1 MPNME
6 NNPKATKR
14 EGMSCYLAGVLF
26 PVIYLSIEPYKS
38 NGFLRFHSF
47 QSIMFTITWAAVMIA
62 NDSVRFQMIEI
73 NTLLSIV
80 SLVFFVTWIVL
91 MIKAY
96 RGQRVKLP
104 IVGKLAERW
113 AG

>member
-1 MPNME
+1 MANMQ
-6 NNPKATKR
+6 NNPKATTS
-14 EGMSCYLAGVLF
+14 EGMYCYLAGVLF
-26 PVIYLSIEPYKS
+26 PLLYLSAEPYKS

-47 QSIMFTITWAAVMIA
+47 QSIMFTIIFAAVTIT
-62 NDSVRFQMIEI
+62 NDNVRFHVKEI

-80 SLVFFVTWIVL
+80 GFVFFVTWIVL

-96 RGQRVKLP
+96 HGQRVKLP
-104 IVGKLAERW
+104 LVGKLAERW